1 MAASRK
7 AKSNDEAG
15 SGSKKNTTSGVL
27 QEDELPNEWVELLD
41 FVTNKQVQSV
51 EISDKMIASAI
62 KKFPSEQIVRLGDA
76 MLFLEKKK
84 KVLVAWAEIDEDR
97 PRILDYAREL
107 DKQVPISKFTEL
119 EVQVITFFSD
129 IYIECKSTNRSEQS
143 DFPPAEEILNLLISQ
158 VLKKGG
164 FPPYVNS
171 LFEWGFAI
179 TGEYVT
185 IFPEGYKNHSSRIWD
200 AMETTLQAIVNPDWH
215 ESQMAEA
222 EVLRQEI
229 LGLQEKLL
237 KDEAKTGKKKPS
249 PKK

>member
-7 AKSNDEAG
+7 AKTKSKSE
-15 SGSKKNTTSGVL
+15 SGTKENKNSGVL
-27 QEDELPNEWVELLD
+27 QEEELPNDWVELLE
-41 FVTNKQVQSV
+41 FVTRRQVSI
-51 EISDKMIASAI
+51 EISDKVVASAI
-62 KKFPSEQIVRLGDA
+62 KKFPSEQIIRLSES
-76 MLFLEKKK
+76 MLFLEKNK
-84 KVLVAWAEIDEDR
+84 KVLAAWAAIDQGR

-143 DFPPAEEILNLLISQ
+143 DFPPADEVLNLLISQ
-158 VLKKGG
+158 VRKKGG
-164 FPPYVNS
+164 FPPYLHS
-171 LFEWGFAI
+171 LFEWGFTL

-185 IFPEGYKNHSSRIWD
+185 IFSEGYKNNSSRIWD

-222 EVLRQEI
+222 EVLRQE
-229 LGLQEKLL
+229 LQEQML
-237 KDEAKTGKKKPS
+237 KYEAKTEKKKPS
-249 PKK
+249 SRTSKNK